1 MGYFRKSG
9 LFLKV
14 MTFLHHCPAAGV
26 EHREGKE
33 GPETAFWQLMA
44 RPPQVSLGEHVPAL
58 LSLLVPSLESF
69 MGAGDLP
76 SRLSLT
82 LNLPSI
88 KIG

>member
-44 RPPQVSLGEHVPAL
+44 RPPQVSLGEHVHYSPYL
-58 LSLLVPSLESF
+58 FLPWSLSWEQVICPLDYP
-69 MGAGDLP
+69 
-76 SRLSLT
+76 
-82 LNLPSI
+82 
-88 KIG
+88 